1 MWFKMSS
8 GLMDSE
14 VFREIKKM
22 KDFNFSNLEKKM
34 ITLFCLTADDCAN
47 DLRDAQD
54 LAHLLKTTEKQAAIL
69 WNACIKC
76 RVLRETPEG
85 FSAKPWMIEKGIL
98 GDTRPRGRRTDNTP
112 SPELG
117 KNFFL

>member
-14 VFREIKKM
+14 VFREIKKQ

-34 ITLFCLTADDCAN
+34 ITFFCLTADDRAN

-54 LAHLLKTTEKQAAIL
+54 LAQLLKTTEKQAAIL

-98 GDTRPRGRRTDNTP
+98 GDTRPRGRKKDNTP